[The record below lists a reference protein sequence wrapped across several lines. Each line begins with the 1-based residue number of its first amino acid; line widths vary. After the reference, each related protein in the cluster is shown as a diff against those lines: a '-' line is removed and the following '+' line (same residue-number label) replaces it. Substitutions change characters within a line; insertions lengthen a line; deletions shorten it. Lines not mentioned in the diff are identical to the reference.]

1 MSVIQYQRTEW
12 LAEHIYTH
20 TTNRQQ
26 NILISTTSGET
37 FHAIYNTNQ
46 KNINNPVLHLGSIYL
61 VQLTSTYCKTCIIHP
76 ITFVT
81 ISSM

>member
-1 MSVIQYQRTEW
+1 MRVIQYQRTEW

-37 FHAIYNTNQ
+37 FHTIYNTNQ
-46 KNINNPVLHLGSIYL
+46 KYKNKGNNQKRVYPVR
-61 VQLTSTYCKTCIIHP
+61 
-76 ITFVT
+76 FF
-81 ISSM
+81 